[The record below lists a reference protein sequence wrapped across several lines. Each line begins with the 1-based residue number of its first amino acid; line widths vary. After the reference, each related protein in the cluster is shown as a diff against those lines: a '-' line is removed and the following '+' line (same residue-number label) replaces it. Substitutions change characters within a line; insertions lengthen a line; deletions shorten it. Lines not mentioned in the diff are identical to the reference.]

1 MESFGEKEDS
11 PRPNW
16 LWGIRQVLLNGE
28 LLEVPARIKEESLD
42 TSFLR
47 WIPIEK
53 GYEEADFALQVARLA
68 EAAYNGSKTHGAR
81 GTLRREE
88 RAWSSMVR

>member
-1 MESFGEKEDS
+1 MVESFGEKENS

-53 GYEEADFALQVARLA
+53 GYEEADFALQVAVWRKPPITDLKRT
-68 EAAYNGSKTHGAR
+68 GRVAR
-81 GTLRREE
+81 
-88 RAWSSMVR
+88 